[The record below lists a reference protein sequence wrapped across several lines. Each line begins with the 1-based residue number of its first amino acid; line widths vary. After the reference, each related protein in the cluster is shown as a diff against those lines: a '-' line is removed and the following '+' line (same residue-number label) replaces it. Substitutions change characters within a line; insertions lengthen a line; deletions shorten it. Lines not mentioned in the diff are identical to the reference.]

1 MERKRGLT
9 LTDVLITVV
18 IGLVFAVIYS
28 LWGALYT
35 VLQPLGLHLNELVY
49 GMWFIAAV
57 VAVLILRKPG
67 VAVLAEFAAGAG
79 ETIVTLQ
86 FDAFL
91 MVYALLQGLAVE
103 IVFATTKYKST
114 KMMTAIWAGIAAA
127 LITLPLDWFY
137 GYLAEVA
144 AWNII
149 LMFTFRI
156 ISGALIAGVLAH
168 LIYQA
173 LRETGVLKFV
183 GSRSVN
189 HHEGL

>member
-1 MERKRGLT
+1 MERRGLT

-18 IGLVFAVIYS
+18 IGLVFAVVYS
-28 LWGALYT
+28 VWGAVYT
-35 VLQPLGLHLNELVY
+35 VLQPLGLHLNELAY
-49 GMWFIAAV
+49 GMWFIAGV
-57 VAVLILRKPG
+57 VAYLILRKPG
-67 VAVLAEFAAGAG
+67 VAILAEFAAGAG

-86 FDAFL
+86 FDVFL
-91 MVYALLQGLAVE
+91 IVYALMQGLACE
-103 IVFATTKYKST
+103 IIFAITKYKST
-114 KMMTAIWAGIAAA
+114 KMMTAVYAGIAAA
-127 LITLPLDWFY
+127 LITLPIDWFY
-137 GYLAEVA
+137 GYLGEVA
-144 AWNII
+144 AWNIV

-183 GSRSVN
+183 GSRKIN

>member
-28 LWGALYT
+28 LWGAVYT

-86 FDAFL
+86 FDVFL

-103 IVFATTKYKST
+103 IVFAATKYKST

-183 GSRSVN
+183 GSRNVN